1 MKGDFGMKRVIY
13 GLGVILLMAAMLVGC
28 SSGAIFSGSKTGDEN
43 HFDIEFEVLNSSFTH
58 DLELKEGESLEVTA
72 TKESGK
78 ISLRIQ
84 CGESDPVY
92 QGDNLESTNFKVNI
106 NESGTYTITVSG
118 QKAKGHVV
126 VERAAW

>member
-1 MKGDFGMKRVIY
+1 MKRVICC
-13 GLGVILLMAAMLVGC
+13 LTIVMLMAAMLVGC
-28 SSGAIFSGSKTGDEN
+28 SNNATFSGSKTGDAD

-58 DLELKEGESLEVTA
+58 YLELKEGESLEVTA

-84 CGESDPVY
+84 CGESEPVY

-126 VERAAW
+126 VERVMQ

>member
-1 MKGDFGMKRVIY
+1 MKRIIY
-13 GLGVILLMAAMLVGC
+13 GFGVVLLMAAMLVGC
-28 SSGAIFSGSKTGDEN
+28 SNNATFSGSKTGDAD

-58 DLELKEGESLEVTA
+58 DVELEEGESLEVTA

-92 QGDNLESTNFKVNI
+92 QGDNMESANFKVYI

-118 QKAKGHVV
+118 LKAKGHVI
-126 VERAAW
+126 VERVSQ